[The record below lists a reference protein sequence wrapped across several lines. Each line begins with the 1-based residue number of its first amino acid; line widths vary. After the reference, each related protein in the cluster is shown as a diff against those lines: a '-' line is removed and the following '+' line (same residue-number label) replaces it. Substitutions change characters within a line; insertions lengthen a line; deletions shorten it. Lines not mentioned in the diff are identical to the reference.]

1 MRDMI
6 KMGLILLLIT
16 SISGLVLGVT
26 NSMTE
31 GIIMERAME
40 GDIASMQALIAD
52 ADTFDAVT
60 GEGIDDVALVQEV
73 FAGKQGDEV
82 VGFTIKLNPSG
93 YGGEIEI
100 MVGISITSEITGVEI
115 LSHTETPGLGSK
127 ITEPEFREKFIGKAT
142 AESTSVDAISGATV
156 SSDAVNQGV
165 RTAAL
170 LYEEVLK
177 N

>member
-1 MRDMI
+1 MRDII

-16 SISGLVLGVT
+16 SISGLLLGVT

-31 GIIMERAME
+31 GIILERAMA
-40 GDIASMQALIAD
+40 GDIASMQNLIAD

-60 GEGIDDVALVQEV
+60 GEGIDDAPLVQEV

-82 VGFTIKLNPSG
+82 VGYTIKVNPSG
-93 YGGEIEI
+93 YGGAIEI
-100 MVGISITSEITGVEI
+100 MVGISTANDITGVEI
-115 LSHTETPGLGSK
+115 LSQTETPGLGSK
-127 ITEPEFREKFIGKAT
+127 VTEPEFREKFIGKST
-142 AESTSVDAISGATV
+142 TESTAVDAIAGATV
-156 SSDAVNQGV
+156 SSDAVNHGV
-165 RTAAL
+165 RTAVL